1 MSLIELSLLVDF
13 ACEKNDEILA
23 NLDKISDKLDRHDD
37 MIFLNTQIF
46 DEFSKTWASA
56 ISSG

>member
-1 MSLIELSLLVDF
+1 VSLIELSLLVDF

-37 MIFLNTQIF
+37 MIFLNSQIF
-46 DEFSKTWASA
+46 DEFSKT
-56 ISSG
+56 